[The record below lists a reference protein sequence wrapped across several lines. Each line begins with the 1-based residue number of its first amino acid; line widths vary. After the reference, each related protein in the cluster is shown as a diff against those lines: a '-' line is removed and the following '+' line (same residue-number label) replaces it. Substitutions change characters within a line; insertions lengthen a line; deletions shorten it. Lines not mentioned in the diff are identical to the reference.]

1 MTGEWIELLVQLR
14 KRYTVLSE
22 IYDLTTQM
30 GEALDRN
37 DQTSFSMLLAMRQ
50 EPVLLAQEYEKNIQ
64 RICES
69 HPLEQ
74 QKRWKSL
81 LGGDAPIDDQERL
94 VVNQLEQ
101 NKRVIGRLVPLDE
114 RIYKAL
120 NAKKN

>member
-50 EPVLLAQEYEKNIQ
+50 GPVLLAQAHQKNMQ

-69 HPLEQ
+69 HPLKQ

-81 LGGDAPIDDQERL
+81 LGGDAPLDDQERL

>member
-50 EPVLLAQEYEKNIQ
+50 EPVLLAQEYEKKYPADLRKPSAGATKKMEIFA
-64 RICES
+64 
-69 HPLEQ
+69 
-74 QKRWKSL
+74 
-81 LGGDAPIDDQERL
+81 GG
-94 VVNQLEQ
+94 
-101 NKRVIGRLVPLDE
+101 
-114 RIYKAL
+114 
-120 NAKKN
+120 

>member
-1 MTGEWIELLVQLR
+1 MELLVQLR

-37 DQTSFSMLLAMRQ
+37 DQTSFTMLLAMRQ
-50 EPVLLAQEYEKNIQ
+50 EPILLAQEYEKNIQ

-69 HPLEQ
+69 NPPEQ
-74 QKRWKSL
+74 KKRWESL
-81 LGGDAPIDDQERL
+81 LEGDVPHSDAERL
-94 VVNQLEQ
+94 LTNQLEQ
-101 NKRVIGRLVPLDE
+101 NKRIIGRLVPLDQ

-120 NAKKN
+120 GAKKG

>member
-37 DQTSFSMLLAMRQ
+37 DQTSFSCLLYTSDA
-50 EPVLLAQEYEKNIQ
+50 AQEYEKNIQ

-69 HPLEQ
+69 YPLEQ

-81 LGGDAPIDDQERL
+81 LGGDAPLDDQERL